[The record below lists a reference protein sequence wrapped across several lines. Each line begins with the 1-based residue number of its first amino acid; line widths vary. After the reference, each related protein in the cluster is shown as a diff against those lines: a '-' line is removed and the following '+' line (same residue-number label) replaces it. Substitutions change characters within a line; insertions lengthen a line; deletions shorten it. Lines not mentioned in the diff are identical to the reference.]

1 MKLLKYYLLSFI
13 ALGFLACNQETAP
26 KKMSKAERIALMAEQ
41 EIEMT
46 KDPATGLV
54 PKDKI
59 YEIKQQLIKEG
70 RFDVNREGE
79 EWVSRGPDNV
89 GGRTRAVLVDSRD
102 PSGNTLLVGSVS
114 GGLWRVT
121 NADSNPEYLRVA
133 GYTGNPSVV
142 SIAQDPNNPEDIYI
156 GTGEGWF
163 LGGAYRGDGI
173 YKSSNGGIDWER
185 IPGTGNGNFNHTQ
198 KLLFT
203 ADGNLLAATRE
214 SGVQMTLNG
223 GQSWAA
229 VLNNA
234 NQGFSNR
241 AADLEMTSDGTIFAA
256 MGIRGL
262 DGVYRSDDGGFQWT
276 FMEMGIDNY
285 QRIELGT
292 SLNDPNLVM
301 VLAQDGES
309 GAVNNILRSTD
320 KGETWN
326 SVTVATTFGGGNFA
340 RNQAWYDL
348 SIAIDPNNSDVA
360 FIGGINL
367 YKTEDGGNT
376 WAQMSEWFE
385 TPNIQNVHADQHYA
399 QFVNG
404 SSDRAM
410 FSNDGGLYIT
420 QDATS
425 SLPDIRGI
433 SDGYVSTQFYSCA
446 IHPEAGKDFF
456 LAGAQDNGTN
466 QLSSPGLGG
475 ATEVIGG
482 DGAFCHIGQNNGNF
496 QVGASQFV
504 RFKASFAGDLETGA
518 FYNPGDTTVYFINPT
533 ELDDINLVV
542 YSSGNV
548 GHVSRTFLVSQESS
562 HIQIPGLEGQRVSA
576 LKMDPHDSNIL
587 YLGSNGGRIFKV
599 TNPTSDNPEIELLFS
614 GGGFTRNIEV
624 DHIDKNKMLVTYSNF
639 GVESIA
645 TSNDRGES
653 WRSLE
658 GNLPD
663 VPVRWG
669 IFNPRD
675 NNKVIIAT
683 EIGIWQSDINEPSPT
698 WENISPQIGLGRVDM
713 LKFRSSDLE
722 VVAATYGRGLWTTSS
737 FAVPGIKFDNQYLSI
752 NPSGISDDAYCNPVE
767 ITSISIG
774 TALAFDEDV
783 EVEITVEPTST
794 AIEGLDF
801 ALSGTTATLLAGETK
816 VAIEL
821 VVFDNATIEGDKTIN
836 LTLTSDEEVLSNT
849 MEIDLIDNDSEF
861 NTDGINL
868 QTYIGDG
875 EELDNSIFN
884 GAWEGTRTQILY
896 KRAFLAEFGAGG
908 QIINRLVFD
917 VEEKL
922 SEIPYEGFNISMAL
936 IGNDTLSLDGFKEDA
951 SLINVF
957 SGSVETKEGVN
968 IVKLDNPFSYDGT
981 SNLLIEICYDNDE
994 TTDVDFMLG
1003 TVTDY
1008 VSTLRSVNDG
1018 EAGCPSEGELEVV
1031 YAIPNIRF
1039 RSEIPVR
1046 VFNTQGRE
1054 FSSSIEPDLTA
1065 YFSSNDSIMCA
1076 VKNESMTNEV
1086 CFSTLLATA
1095 SGELIAE
1102 NQMRWVNKIYDM
1114 SSDSEDD
1121 QVITI
1126 YYSTIDSDAWFDEDI
1141 EGLYQP
1147 NFGTGIPIDWQ
1158 AVEVTSIEEQD
1169 DYIAFTMP
1177 YLGDGFYTVGE
1188 EEYVLSNT
1196 NIDLDITYDAVRIFD
1211 LSGRVISNTAQI
1223 RNDVPTGIY
1232 IKSYLKNGAVVKSE
1246 KIFVD

>member
-13 ALGFLACNQETAP
+13 ALGFVACNQETAP

-102 PSGNTLLVGSVS
+102 PSGNTLLIGSVA

-121 NADSNPEYLRVA
+121 NADTNPTWERIT
-133 GYTGNPSVV
+133 GYTGNPSIGA
-142 SIAQDPNNPEDIYI
+142 IAQDPNNPEEIYI

-163 LGGAYRGDGI
+163 NGDAYRGDGI

-185 IPGTGNGNFNHTQ
+185 IPSTGNGNFNHTQ

-229 VLNNA
+229 VLNNV

-241 AADLEMTSDGTIFAA
+241 AADLEITSDGTIFAA
-256 MGIRGL
+256 MGIQGL
-262 DGVYRSDDGGFQWT
+262 DGVYRSDDGGFQWSYK
-276 FMEMGIDNY
+276 ELGIDDFE
-285 QRIELGT
+285 RIELGT

-320 KGETWN
+320 KGDTWN
-326 SVTVATTFGGGNFA
+326 SVTVALTFNGGNFA

-360 FIGGINL
+360 FIGGVNL

-376 WAQMSEWFE
+376 WAQMSEWFQ
-385 TPNIQNVHADQHYA
+385 TPTIQNVHADQHSA

-404 SSDRAM
+404 SSDRVL

-433 SDGYVSTQFYSCA
+433 SDGYVSTQFYACA

-475 ATEVIGG
+475 AIEVVGG

-496 QVGASQFV
+496 QVGASQGGGFV
-504 RFKASFAGDLETGA
+504 ATFGGDLSQGG
-518 FYNPGDTTVYFINPT
+518 FYGQQGQAYFINPT
-533 ELDDINLVV
+533 ELDDINLYV
-542 YSSGNV
+542 YSSEEN
-548 GHVSRTFLVSQESS
+548 GHVFRTNLISSESVSVPISAL
-562 HIQIPGLEGQRVSA
+562 GNQRVSA
-576 LKMDPHDSNIL
+576 LKMDPHDSNVL
-587 YLGSNGGRIFKV
+587 YLGTSGGFIVKV
-599 TNPTSDNPEIELLFS
+599 TNPTSDNPESEFLYA
-614 GGGFTRNIEV
+614 GGGFTRNIEI
-624 DHIDKNKMLVTYSNF
+624 DHIDRNKMLVTYSNF

-658 GNLPD
+658 GDLPD

-675 NNKVIIAT
+675 NNKVLIAT
-683 EIGIWQSDINEPSPT
+683 EIGIWQSNINEPSPT

-722 VVAATYGRGLWTTSS
+722 VAAATYGRGLWTTSS
-737 FAVPGIKFDNQYLSI
+737 FSAPGIKFANQYLSI
-752 NPSGISDDAYCNPVE
+752 NPSGISDDEFCNPVE
-767 ITSISIG
+767 KTSITIG
-774 TALAFDEDV
+774 TALAFDKDV
-783 EVEITVEPTST
+783 EVEITVEPSST
-794 AIEGLDF
+794 AVEGLDF
-801 ALSGTTATLLAGETK
+801 ALGGTTATLLAGETT
-816 VAIEL
+816 VEIEL

-896 KRAFLAEFGAGG
+896 KRAFLAEFGVGG

-936 IGNDTLSLDGFKEDA
+936 IGNDTLSLDGFKEDGGLA
-951 SLINVF
+951 NVF
-957 SGSVETKEGVN
+957 SGTIETKEGAN
-968 IVKLDNPFSYDGT
+968 IVKLDNPFLYDGT

-1003 TVTDY
+1003 SVTDY

-1039 RSEIPVR
+1039 RSGIPVA
-1046 VFNTQGRE
+1046 VFNSQGRE

-1086 CFSTLLATA
+1086 CFSTSLATA
-1095 SGELIAE
+1095 SAELIAE
-1102 NQMRWVNKIYDM
+1102 NQMRWINKIYDM

-1121 QVITI
+1121 QIITI
-1126 YYSTIDSDAWFDEDI
+1126 YYSTIGSDAWFDEDI

-1147 NFGTGIPIDWQ
+1147 SFGTGIPINWQ

-1211 LSGRVISNTAQI
+1211 LSGRVISYTDQI

>member
-13 ALGFLACNQETAP
+13 ALGFIACNQQTAP

-59 YEIKQQLIKEG
+59 YEIKQKLIKEG
-70 RFDVNREGE
+70 RFDATREGE
-79 EWVSRGPDNV
+79 DWVSRGPNNV

-102 PSGNTLLVGSVS
+102 PSANTLLIGSVA
-114 GGLWRVT
+114 GGLWKVT
-121 NADSNPEYLRVA
+121 NADSNPTWERVT
-133 GYTGNPSVV
+133 GYTGNPSIGA
-142 SIAQDPNNPEDIYI
+142 IAQDPNNPDEIYI

-163 LGGAYRGDGI
+163 NGDAYRGDGI
-173 YKSSNGGIDWER
+173 YKSTNGGIDWER
-185 IPGTGNGNFNHTQ
+185 ISGTGNGNFNHTQ

-214 SGVQMTLNG
+214 SGVQMTING

-229 VLNNA
+229 VLNNT

-241 AADLEMTSDGTIFAA
+241 AADLEITADGTIFAA
-256 MGIRGL
+256 MGIQGL
-262 DGVYRSDDGGFQWT
+262 DGVYRSDDGGFQWSYK
-276 FMEMGIDNY
+276 EMGIDDY
-285 QRIELGT
+285 ERIELGT

-320 KGETWN
+320 KGDTWN
-326 SVTVATTFGGGNFA
+326 SVTVATTFNGGNFA

-348 SIAIDPNNSDVA
+348 SIAIDPNNSDVV
-360 FIGGINL
+360 FIGGVNL
-367 YKTEDGGNT
+367 YKTENGGNT
-376 WAQMSEWFE
+376 WTQMSEWFQ
-385 TPNIQNVHADQHYA
+385 TPDIQNVHADQHSA

-404 SSDRAM
+404 SSDRVM

-420 QDATS
+420 QDASS
-425 SLPDIRGI
+425 SLPDIRSI
-433 SDGYVSTQFYSCA
+433 SDGYVSTQFYACA

-466 QLSSPGLGG
+466 QLTSPGLGG
-475 ATEVIGG
+475 AIEVVGG

-496 QVGASQFV
+496 QVGASQGGGFV
-504 RFKASFAGDLETGA
+504 ATFGGDLTQGG
-518 FYNPGDTTVYFINPT
+518 FYGQQGQAYFINPT
-533 ELDDINLVV
+533 ELDDINLYV
-542 YSSGNV
+542 YSSENN
-548 GHVSRTFLVSQESS
+548 GHVLRTNLVSSESVS
-562 HIQIPGLEGQRVSA
+562 VPISALGGQRVSA

-587 YLGSNGGRIFKV
+587 YLGTNGGFIVKV
-599 TNPTSDNPEIELLFS
+599 TNPTSDNPESEFLYS
-614 GGGFTRNIEV
+614 GGGFTRNIEI
-624 DHIDKNKMLVTYSNF
+624 DHIDRNKMLVTYSNF

-658 GNLPD
+658 GDLPD

-675 NNKVIIAT
+675 NNQVIIAT
-683 EIGIWQSDINEPSPT
+683 EIGIWQSNINEPSPT

-722 VVAATYGRGLWTTSS
+722 VLAATYGRGLWTTSS
-737 FAVPGIKFDNQYLSI
+737 FSEPGLKFDNQNLTI
-752 NPSGISDDAYCNPVE
+752 NPSGISDDEYCDPVE
-767 ITSISIG
+767 KTAISIG
-774 TALAFDEDV
+774 TALAFENDV
-783 EVEITVEPTST
+783 EVEITVEPSST
-794 AIEGLDF
+794 AVEGLDF
-801 ALSGTTATLLAGETK
+801 ALGGTTATLLAGETK

-836 LTLTSDEEVLSNT
+836 LTLTSDEAILSNS

-861 NTDGINL
+861 QTDGTNL

-896 KRAFLAEFGAGG
+896 KQEFLAEFGVGG

-936 IGNDTLSLDGFKEDA
+936 IGTDTLSLDGFKEDGGL
-951 SLINVF
+951 SNVF
-957 SGSVETKEGVN
+957 SGTIETKEGAN
-968 IVKLDNPFSYDGT
+968 IVKLDNPFLYDGT

-994 TTDVDFMLG
+994 TTDADFMLSS
-1003 TVTDY
+1003 VTDY
-1008 VSTLRSVNDG
+1008 VSTLRTVNDG
-1018 EAGCPSEGELEVV
+1018 EVGCPSEGELEIV

-1039 RSEIPVR
+1039 RSGIPVG
-1046 VFNTQGRE
+1046 VYNTPGTE
-1054 FSSSIEPDLTA
+1054 FSSTIEPDLTA
-1065 YFSSNDSIMCA
+1065 YFSSNDSIMCK

-1086 CFSTLLATA
+1086 CFSTSLATA
-1095 SGELIAE
+1095 SGEQIAE
-1102 NQMRWVNKIYDM
+1102 NQMRWINKIYDM
-1114 SSDSEDD
+1114 NSDSEDD

-1126 YYSTIDSDAWFDEDI
+1126 YYSTIGSDAWFDEDI

-1147 NFGTGIPIDWQ
+1147 TFGNGIPIEWQ
-1158 AVEVTSIEEQD
+1158 AVQLTSIEEQE

-1188 EEYVLSNT
+1188 EDYILSNT

-1211 LSGRVISNTAQI
+1211 MSGRVISDTDQI
-1223 RNDVPTGIY
+1223 RNNVPTGIY
-1232 IKSYLKNGAVVKSE
+1232 IKSFLKNGVVVKSE